1 MESIKLTEE
10 EVQQLKDLRAKD
22 NSITFNLGQIEVRK
36 LSIDSQKK
44 QLEGEYV
51 NLQQELNSLGQTLQE
66 KYGNG
71 NIDLEKGEFT
81 KAE

>member
-51 NLQQELNSLGQTLQE
+51 SLQQELNSLGQTLQE